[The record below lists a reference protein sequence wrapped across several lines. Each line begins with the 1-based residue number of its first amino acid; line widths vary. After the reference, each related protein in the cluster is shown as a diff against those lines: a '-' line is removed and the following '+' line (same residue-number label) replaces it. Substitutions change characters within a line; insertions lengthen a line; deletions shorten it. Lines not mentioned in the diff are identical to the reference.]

1 MTTHDHNMRRLPLN
15 MLEQRMAFY
24 ANILEGQVLKLSAAE
39 AAEWRRD
46 LPRAVQAQYLLID
59 RGALPVPMTLANV
72 RRLKTLDV
80 ENANFGVVLGDW
92 ECGQGSPR
100 DGAHSSEP

>member
-15 MLEQRMAFY
+15 MLEKRMAFY
-24 ANILEGQVLKLSAAE
+24 ANILEGQVIKLSAAE

-46 LPRAVQAQYLLID
+46 LPRAVQQQYLLID
-59 RGALPVPMTLANV
+59 RGALPVPMTLANC

-80 ENANFGVVLGDW
+80 KNENFVAVQWDW
-92 ECGQGSPR
+92 ECGQGSKG
-100 DGAHSSEP
+100 DGTRGGES